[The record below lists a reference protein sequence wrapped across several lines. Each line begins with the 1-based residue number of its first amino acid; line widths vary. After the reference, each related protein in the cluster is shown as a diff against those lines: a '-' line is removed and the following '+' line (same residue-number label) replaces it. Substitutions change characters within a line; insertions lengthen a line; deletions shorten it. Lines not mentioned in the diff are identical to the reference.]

1 MRYFCFNRDSEI
13 HHSSCGIGHVK
24 DHVHI
29 RRTMK
34 VYELFFVV
42 DGELYIEQDGVK
54 YTLKE
59 GEMFIADKEVSY
71 GGWKK
76 SSSIFYWLHLDCED
90 NVGFDKDGSYEYRIP
105 QYCSIP
111 GRDSMMIIFTVLTQ
125 YSMMRNKNDVSD
137 TLSKAL
143 LQDIG
148 SLTAA
153 EEKQGVSEYKN
164 QRFQKMIEYF
174 HNSPFLNEVRTLDD
188 MAEYFG
194 YNKNYLTRLF
204 KENIGMTPLQ
214 YFHMKKIDRAQELLL
229 LKDMSVANV
238 ADVLQFDYYYFNK
251 LFKRLTGMT
260 PKEFK
265 KSSTPSP
272 REYLAYDPLADSKNE
287 E

>member
-1 MRYFCFNRDSEI
+1 MRYFCFNKDSEI
-13 HHSSCGIGHVK
+13 HQSASGTGHVK
-24 DHVHI
+24 DHIHI

-34 VYELFFVV
+34 VYELFFVI
-42 DGELYIEQDGVK
+42 DGELYIEQGGVK
-54 YTLKE
+54 YSLKE
-59 GEMFIADKEVSY
+59 GDMLIADKGVSY

-76 SSSIFYWLHLDCED
+76 STGTFYWLHIDCD
-90 NVGFDKDGSYEYRIP
+90 DSVGFDTDDSAEYRIP
-105 QYCSIP
+105 QYCNIP
-111 GRDSMMIIFTVLTQ
+111 RRDSMMIIFTVLTQ
-125 YSMMRNKNDVSD
+125 YSMMRTKNAVSD

-148 SLTAA
+148 SLTDA
-153 EEKQGVSEYKN
+153 ELKQGVTEYKN
-164 QRFQKMIEYF
+164 QRFQKIIEYF
-174 HNSPFLNEVRTLDD
+174 HNSPFCNEVRSLDD

-238 ADVLQFDYYYFNK
+238 ADVLQFDYYHFNK
-251 LFKRLTGMT
+251 LFKRMTGMT

-265 KSSTPSP
+265 NASTPAP
-272 REYLAYDPLADSKNE
+272 REYLAYKPIAEDVDDD
-287 E
+287 

>member
-1 MRYFCFNRDSEI
+1 MR
-13 HHSSCGIGHVK
+13 
-24 DHVHI
+24 
-29 RRTMK
+29 

-42 DGELYIEQDGVK
+42 DGELYIEQNDVK

-59 GEMFIADKEVSY
+59 GDMFIADKGVSY

-76 SSSIFYWLHLDCED
+76 SSCTFYWLHLDCED
-90 NVGFDKDGSYEYRIP
+90 SVGFDKTDDYEYRIP
-105 QYCSIP
+105 QYCNIP
-111 GRDSMMIIFTVLTQ
+111 RRDSMLIIFTVLTQ
-125 YSMMRNKNDVSD
+125 YSMMRNKNAVSD
-137 TLSKAL
+137 TLAKAL

-148 SLTAA
+148 SLNDTEYRGAV
-153 EEKQGVSEYKN
+153 KYKN
-164 QRFQKMIEYF
+164 QRFQKIIEYF
-174 HNSPFLNEVRTLDD
+174 HNSPFCNEVRSLDD

-251 LFKRLTGMT
+251 LFKRMTGMT

-265 KSSTPSP
+265 KGSTPSP
-272 REYLAYDPLADSKNE
+272 KEYLAYDPLANGETE